1 MLYRRNFL
9 RVHMGHTCTLY
20 IHSYSKQELSK
31 EILIMSRMPRILDMY
46 VCIFVHKQKELLT
59 MACFEQFPDKNAL
72 GLMGATLMNN
82 SSQIYK
88 NMS

>member
-1 MLYRRNFL
+1 MLVMSTMPLMLY
-9 RVHMGHTCTLY
+9 
-20 IHSYSKQELSK
+20 
-31 EILIMSRMPRILDMY
+31 MY
-46 VCIFVHKQKELLT
+46 VCIFVHKQKEVLT